1 MNPSREIDNAS
12 REEAVETEVEGRS
25 VCHVLSYA
33 LLYATHIVINNE
45 TCKNYSSSYS
55 YFGLSQR
62 FEFLD
67 KIHVALS
74 LVWLIK
80 FQKYK
85 TKGQ

>member
-12 REEAVETEVEGRS
+12 REEAVETEVELEGRS
-25 VCHVLSYA
+25 VCTTRYIIRD
-33 LLYATHIVINNE
+33 IVINNE
-45 TCKNYSSSYS
+45 TCKNYSSLFS
-55 YFGLSQR
+55 LSQR
-62 FEFLD
+62 FGVLY

-74 LVWLIK
+74 LLCLIE